1 MLAREITGCAWTF
14 RAKGEACL
22 MHTSD
27 GDVKKERSLANQSK
41 GKPDCDVFILGEE
54 CIRSDC
60 ENSLYVEESARSS

>member
-1 MLAREITGCAWTF
+1 
-14 RAKGEACL
+14 

-60 ENSLYVEESARSS
+60 ENSLYVEE